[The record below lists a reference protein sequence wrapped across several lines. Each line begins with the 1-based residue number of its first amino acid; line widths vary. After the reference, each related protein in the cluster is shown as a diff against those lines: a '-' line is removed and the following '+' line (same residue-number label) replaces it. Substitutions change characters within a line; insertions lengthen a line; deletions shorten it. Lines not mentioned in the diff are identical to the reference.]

1 MSKPRRPLDQQLARE
16 FIFGNTEKVTD
27 KIDELTTERVTEN
40 PSVKFDG
47 QLTESVTEVT
57 TEEHLRNQSKAQ
69 GLASEVVAQ
78 FKVKEATTRITI
90 DLPKS
95 QHLALA
101 SLAKHLDT
109 SINTLGRT
117 LIERF
122 LDQVSPELKE

>member
-16 FIFGNTEKVTD
+16 FIFGNTEKIAD
-27 KIDELTTERVTEN
+27 KTERKATEVITDN
-40 PSVKFDG
+40 LSAEPNE
-47 QLTESVTEVT
+47 QLTENITEVT
-57 TEEHLRNQSKAQ
+57 TEKNLHDQSKVQ

-90 DLPKS
+90 DLPRS
-95 QHLALA
+95 QHLALS

-122 LDQVSPELKE
+122 LDQVSPEMKE